1 MKEKKNDLI
10 LVDTGVLLKFLL
22 GEEGKETI
30 RELLIKIVSGEVRG
44 FISVVTLSE
53 LVTICIRRKKEFLI
67 PTILEFIHQNFTIV
81 DTTSEVAILGGYFKA
96 KYSKKK
102 ETLSHADSILLA
114 CGFLYSCILLT
125 YDSEFDKVKDV
136 VIQTPEKFLMGK

>member
-1 MKEKKNDLI
+1 MKEKKNDLV

-53 LVTICIRRKKEFLI
+53 L
-67 PTILEFIHQNFTIV
+67 
-81 DTTSEVAILGGYFKA
+81 
-96 KYSKKK
+96 
-102 ETLSHADSILLA
+102 
-114 CGFLYSCILLT
+114 
-125 YDSEFDKVKDV
+125 
-136 VIQTPEKFLMGK
+136 

>member
-44 FISVVTLSE
+44 FYQCGYPIGTCNNLYPQKEGISDPNNSGIHSPE
-53 LVTICIRRKKEFLI
+53 LYNC
-67 PTILEFIHQNFTIV
+67 
-81 DTTSEVAILGGYFKA
+81 
-96 KYSKKK
+96 
-102 ETLSHADSILLA
+102 
-114 CGFLYSCILLT
+114 
-125 YDSEFDKVKDV
+125 
-136 VIQTPEKFLMGK
+136 